1 MRDKIGGNLQVGGR
15 FSVGC
20 FDQRGRRVWSEDFTN
35 GIVSA
40 ALLAVLDIMFRNST
54 QLPSWYLAPITLVSS
69 VSAADSMTSH
79 AGWTEINAN
88 YDEAARPAWA
98 PPAASGG
105 KLKNTDTV
113 VMTFNATTVADGLML
128 TSDSVKGATN
138 GTLWC
143 TGLFSSSR
151 TFSSGQEL
159 RIFYELTASA
169 V

>member
-1 MRDKIGGNLQVGGR
+1 MLIRDAGIEVSGR
-15 FSVGC
+15 FSVSCWEG
-20 FDQRGRRVWSEDFTN
+20 DRQLWEESYPN
-35 GIVSA
+35 GITTA
-40 ALLAVLDIMFRNST
+40 ALLAVLDIMFRNGT
-54 QLPSWYLAPITLVSS
+54 QLTAWYLAPITLVSA
-69 VSAADSMTSH
+69 VSAADTMGTH

-88 YDEAARPAWA
+88 YDEAARPAWS

-105 KLKNTDTV
+105 KLKNTSAV
-113 VMTFNATTVADGLML
+113 VITFNATTVADGLIL
-128 TSDSVKGATN
+128 TSDSVKGATD

-159 RIFYELTASA
+159 RIFYELTCAA